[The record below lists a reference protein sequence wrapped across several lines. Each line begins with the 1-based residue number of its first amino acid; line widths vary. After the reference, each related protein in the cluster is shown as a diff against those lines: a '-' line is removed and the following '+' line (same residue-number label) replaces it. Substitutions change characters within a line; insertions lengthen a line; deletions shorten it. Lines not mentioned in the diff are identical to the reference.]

1 SQRSPSSLGQV
12 DKEARLVR
20 IEDYEFPFEN
30 LIFEGGGNKS
40 LAYIGSVKCL
50 EDIGMMSQIKRVA
63 GCSSWAITAVNIALG
78 YTTTEAEA
86 FLSENM
92 EDVILDHSCG
102 YLSLLPNLIKR
113 FGWNP
118 GKAIYNWFGDRIQAK
133 SAKRNP
139 DMTFLD

>member
-1 SQRSPSSLGQV
+1 
-12 DKEARLVR
+12 
-20 IEDYEFPFEN
+20 
-30 LIFEGGGNKS
+30 
-40 LAYIGSVKCL
+40 CL

-63 GCSSWAITAVNIALG
+63 GCSSGAITAVNIALG